1 MLLVIAVLL
10 MVNMSL
16 GYLLT
21 RQSSEAMISLI
32 QKRMLDISN
41 TAADMLDG
49 DSLVSL
55 KKEDAGTEKYQAIM
69 KTLTYFQDN
78 IELRYIYCIKD
89 MGDGNFVFSVD
100 PTVDDPGE
108 FGSPIVYTDALYQ
121 ASKGKAAVDLQPY
134 KDAWG
139 TFYSAYSPVF
149 TSDGKVGGIVAVD
162 FDAQWY
168 DQQVT
173 HHIRTILFVGIL
185 SLLIGI
191 LIVVIV
197 TRRERKR
204 YRVMNDQLN
213 DLTDKVHELV
223 HVVDIEIGTEA
234 SETKHETVRQDDAE
248 QEADMKILGE
258 KVHAM
263 QDEIRNHIEMIRKQ
277 AYLDALTGIG
287 NKAACIE
294 KAKGLDS
301 AILEGAASFSVV
313 MLDLNGLKQIN
324 DNYGHDCGD
333 KALIA
338 ASELIS
344 DVFGRERVYRIGGD
358 EFIAILEGVSSDEV
372 KILTQRLDDE
382 IAKVNQT
389 ERAYHIPLALSKGTA
404 VYLSGEDHD
413 CESVFRRADLAMYDD
428 KKKYYTNL
436 NDRRKSPR
444 PRI

>member
-1 MLLVIAVLL
+1 MMLLVIAVLL

-32 QKRMLDISN
+32 QKRMLDIVN

-55 KKEDAGTEKYQAIM
+55 KKEDAGTEKYQAVM

-78 IELRYIYCIKD
+78 IELKYIYCIKD
-89 MGDGNFVFSVD
+89 MGDGNFVLSVD

-108 FGSPIVYTDALYQ
+108 FGAPIVYTDALYQ
-121 ASKGKAAVDLQPY
+121 ASKGNAAVDLQPY
-134 KDAWG
+134 EDAWG

-162 FDAQWY
+162 FDAKWY
-168 DQQVT
+168 DQQVS
-173 HHIRTILFVGIL
+173 HHIRTIVLVGIL

-197 TRRERKR
+197 TRRDLKR
-204 YRVMNDQLN
+204 YRVMYNQLN
-213 DLTDKVHELV
+213 NLADKVNELV
-223 HVVDIEIGTEA
+223 HVVDIEVGANAPETEPEA
-234 SETKHETVRQDDAE
+234 VRQDDAE

-287 NKAACIE
+287 NKAACMERIR
-294 KAKGLDS
+294 GLDQ
-301 AILEGAASFSVV
+301 AIREGAASFSVV
-313 MLDLNGLKQIN
+313 LFDLNELKPIN

-344 DVFGRERVYRIGGD
+344 DIFGRERVYRIGGD
-358 EFIAILEGVSSDEV
+358 EFIAILENVSSDEV

-389 ERAYHIPLALSKGTA
+389 ERAYHIPLAISKGTA

-413 CESVFRRADLAMYDD
+413 CGSVFRRADLAMYDD
-428 KKKYYTNL
+428 KRNYYANQ
-436 NDRRKSPR
+436 NDRRRSPR
-444 PRI
+444 